1 MEKRKKVV
9 NPKAMR
15 KMKLGQRVVLK
26 AFIGRGLE
34 DRFCEV
40 IFSVYIVPTMQFLFS
55 PRHVTPYNL
64 CTAFVYIV
72 ARALKALESLECPL
86 ID

>member
-9 NPKAMR
+9 NPKAMK

-40 IFSVYIVPTMQFLFS
+40 IFSVYIVPTMQFPFS
-55 PRHVTPYNL
+55 PRHVTPYITCVLLLFILLPELSRLWNHL
-64 CTAFVYIV
+64 NAH
-72 ARALKALESLECPL
+72 
-86 ID
+86 

>member
-9 NPKAMR
+9 NPKAMK

-40 IFSVYIVPTMQFLFS
+40 IFSVYIVPTIQFPFS

-64 CTAFVYIV
+64 CTAFVYILLPELSRLWNHLN
-72 ARALKALESLECPL
+72 AH
-86 ID
+86 